1 MKFLTAAALALLAAG
16 PALAATPAPLMLD
29 FEDAPSFDSVAD
41 HYAAQGVSFGA
52 DALGLANDE
61 AGTYFSHA
69 PSPLGVMFTTG
80 SDATLNVADGFVN
93 GFAFHYASAA
103 AAPAS
108 VSVWSAL
115 NGTGTL
121 LARFD
126 LAANAQNG
134 CSDSAFCHFD
144 RLSASFSGVA
154 HSVTFGDAVSNVVAF
169 DNLQVGAVPEPT
181 TVLMMAFGLAGLA
194 LGARRRG

>member
-1 MKFLTAAALALLAAG
+1 MKFFSAAALALLAAA
-16 PALAATPAPLMLD
+16 PAMADQTITLD
-29 FEDAPSFDSVAD
+29 FETAPSFASIGD

-52 DALGLANDE
+52 DALGLLNDE
-61 AGTYFSHA
+61 LGPYFTHA

-93 GFAFHYASAA
+93 GFAFHYASSA

-108 VSVWSAL
+108 VSVWSEL

-144 RLSASFSGVA
+144 RLGASFSGVA

-169 DNLQVGAVPEPT
+169 DNLQIGAVPEPT